1 MEKNLARYRRMV
13 TKINKLESEFET
25 LKKSDFAAKTALLKM
40 KLKKGNSLDSLLVEV
55 FGLIREAAR
64 RTINLW
70 AFSVQLQG
78 AIAAYEGK
86 IVEMKTGE
94 GKTLAIIFVAFLR
107 SLEGKGVHIVTANDY
122 LAKRDAE
129 WMGKVF
135 ALLGVSVGVVTSK
148 TNGLERQISY
158 SADITYITNNE
169 VGFDFLKDNMILDSK
184 NRCQRDLHFAI
195 VDEADSVLID
205 GAQTPLVISD
215 SQKTD
220 ESDKVI
226 FQHLNKYIQE
236 LEEKL
241 DYKVNQKER
250 TVSLTIP
257 GIKKLEKMLG
267 VENLYSQNKLDY
279 IYFVERLL
287 KAHTLFERDKDYIVE
302 DEKVVIV
309 DEFTGRLMPQHRY
322 FQGVHQAIETKENLP
337 IQEESRTLASI
348 TFQHLFNKY
357 RGMTGFTGTAKVSEK
372 EFLMIYRKEVVQIPT
387 NKKIIREDK
396 KDRFFLSW
404 EDKLAYLSW
413 TMQEQYFKKRAVL
426 VGTRSVEKSHK
437 THLSLLEKSIPS
449 SVLNAK
455 HTKREAEVISE
466 AGQPQTVTVATNM
479 AGRGTDIS
487 LDDDVRKN
495 GGLIV
500 VGMERH
506 NAKRIDEQ
514 LIGRSGRQGDPGLT
528 QFFNSADD
536 DLFKNF
542 FQDEYIKQLKKN
554 LDYTEG
560 VEDPVLQKIVDK
572 AQKRIEGV
580 FFDQRVLS
588 YEFDKIL
595 EVHRNSF
602 YRHRQRII
610 NDKDL
615 REETL
620 GLIKAQL
627 FMQVISKQETVN
639 NSLDQKQLQEVVTR
653 LNGIVGNKWFKLKI
667 DKKKEY
673 PVSLIRNLAYEGM
686 ESYYRDFEYYI
697 TSERARQT
705 EKVVTLKVLDLLW
718 IEHLKN
724 VENIQE
730 SALINSIG
738 RPDFFEKYKI
748 QMTKA
753 YRRMLIGAPKIIC
766 LTLFRTMNEMFEKEK
781 SFNNIAAVR

>member
-615 REETL
+615 REVTV